1 MRTPS
6 HRYKDAQGTLYINNS
21 VTYDYAPV
29 YAAAYIIQYSPIL
42 LCPSQDGNTNYT
54 SAAGRS
60 YTIVCAG
67 YYDGGV
73 DTGFTAASTLLN
85 CILLCEG
92 RSGCTGVVWT
102 YGNEAETADP
112 SRTSLYRVLLPPLPH
127 RPICPSTR
135 PARLLG
141 QLSPEPQRPEPQPC
155 GLVRIPR
162 GLQFDPRRRQH

>member
-1 MRTPS
+1 MHTPS
-6 HRYKDAQGTLYINNS
+6 HRYKDAQGTLYLNNS

-112 SRTSLYRVLLPPLPH
+112 SATNPNGGCYFKSYGSTPIVQRRAGSQQAAAFVAGSSVPAVSSSTVSEYLVVLLI
-127 RPICPSTR
+127 R
-135 PARLLG
+135 
-141 QLSPEPQRPEPQPC
+141 
-155 GLVRIPR
+155 
-162 GLQFDPRRRQH
+162 